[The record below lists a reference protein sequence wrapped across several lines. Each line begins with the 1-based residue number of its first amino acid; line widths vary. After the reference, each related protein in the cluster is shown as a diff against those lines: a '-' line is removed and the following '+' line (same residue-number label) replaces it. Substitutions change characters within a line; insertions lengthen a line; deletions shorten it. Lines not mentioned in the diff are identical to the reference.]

1 MTSFTSLRIAAS
13 SLAVLIGL
21 SFVSSPLVSAHEV
34 NHENMISGHRPDDM
48 LVAIKNAGY
57 DAEFVSEKGEKPEI
71 EVKFG
76 SDWVTILLED
86 CDDDGAG
93 RGCDTIILSSTWD
106 RKTAA
111 SDTMIAQANLDH
123 RYVSVWRDGEGD
135 PVMQWW
141 IYTGEFGIYRK
152 NLIDSIVIFQGIAA
166 NFEENVFKND
176 EESPPEFEL

>member
-1 MTSFTSLRIAAS
+1 MTSFTSRRIPAS

-76 SDWVTILLED
+76 SDWVCLSLIKPPATFMD
-86 CDDDGAG
+86 CVIIVNFLKG
-93 RGCDTIILSSTWD
+93 R
-106 RKTAA
+106 
-111 SDTMIAQANLDH
+111 Q
-123 RYVSVWRDGEGD
+123 
-135 PVMQWW
+135 
-141 IYTGEFGIYRK
+141 F
-152 NLIDSIVIFQGIAA
+152 
-166 NFEENVFKND
+166 
-176 EESPPEFEL
+176 